1 MEEII
6 CNEDEREY
14 NFKFT
19 VTGTFIGDKGETINQ
34 ERILNV
40 YRLTDS
46 NEAWRLLSNA
56 DFELESDENVTTQ
69 VEDSLNKE
77 VQNLTEVAQQLW
89 ECLRRGYSYN
99 EAQIHMRAFRDGKTT
114 VKEVVVIDKE
124 DV

>member
-6 CNEDEREY
+6 CNVDEREY
-14 NFKFT
+14 NCKFT

-99 EAQIHMRAFRDGKTT
+99 ESQIHMRAFRDGKTT
-114 VKEVVVIDKE
+114 VKEVVVKDKE
-124 DV
+124 EK